1 MKEVTT
7 DNTETQRI
15 ISDAGN
21 NYTAVNWETCKN
33 KLVDSYNLPRLN
45 KEEAENLNKP
55 VTCKEIELVIKS
67 L

>member
-21 NYTAVNWETCKN
+21 KYTPVNWETCKN
-33 KLVDSYNLPRLN
+33 KPVDSYNLPRLN